1 MIKVKD
7 YKAFHGVMKVTPK
20 SMIVPTFELE
30 ADWLYIPDKKVWI
43 ANDVEYSEEICT
55 VVRDDSE
62 VLQFE
67 VRLLRDD
74 NRNLQDLCNKN
85 EKLIKVLYEG
95 IVRLIT
101 RLERY
106 STAFKERI
114 RVMAGFIAKQPNGLY
129 CRFSTVTDCPTDWN
143 MTAED
148 YIELCKQNAEIE
160 AKKVLEKYIQP
171 FDSVK
176 NSFLPT
182 NMTKSEYEQFLK
194 DVSN

>member
-1 MIKVKD
+1 
-7 YKAFHGVMKVTPK
+7 
-20 SMIVPTFELE
+20 
-30 ADWLYIPDKKVWI
+30 
-43 ANDVEYSEEICT
+43 
-55 VVRDDSE
+55 
-62 VLQFE
+62 
-67 VRLLRDD
+67 
-74 NRNLQDLCNKN
+74 
-85 EKLIKVLYEG
+85 
-95 IVRLIT
+95 
-101 RLERY
+101 
-106 STAFKERI
+106 
-114 RVMAGFIAKQPNGLY
+114 MAGFIAKQPNGLY

-194 DVSN
+194 DGSN